1 MARDPKRVVVVD
13 DSPTQCAAFARFLEE
28 RYPGQVSVETY
39 TDPKAAIAAL
49 GPDVHLVLLDW
60 EMPEMD
66 GKAVLAEAIARGVD
80 PKRIIVTS
88 AHPADRLH
96 EVFDATGCLCVIE
109 KNEPEQQ
116 KAFLMILDS
125 IMRR

>member
-1 MARDPKRVVVVD
+1 MADGEKRVVVVD
-13 DSPTQCAAFARFLEE
+13 DSATQCAAFRKFLEE
-28 RYPGQVSVETY
+28 RYPGKVRVETY
-39 TDPKAAIAAL
+39 TDPKQAL
-49 GPDVHLVLLDW
+49 QVLGSNVHLLLLDW

-66 GKAVLAEAIARGVD
+66 GKVVLEEAVMRGVN

-96 EVFDATGCLCVIE
+96 EVFDTTGCLCVIE

-116 KAFLMILDS
+116 AAFLQILDS

>member
-1 MARDPKRVVVVD
+1 MARNPKRVVVVD
-13 DSPTQCAAFARFLEE
+13 DSPTQCAAFARFLQD
-28 RYPGQVSVETY
+28 RYPGRVFVETY
-39 TDPKAAIAAL
+39 TDPKAAIAAF
-49 GPDVHLVLLDW
+49 GRHVDFVLLDW

-66 GKAVLAEAIARGVD
+66 GRAVLREAVARGVN

-96 EVFDATGCLCVIE
+96 EVFDTTGCLCVIE

-116 KAFLMILDS
+116 AAFLQILDS
-125 IMRR
+125 LMRR